1 MKSKSNMSI
10 IKESKSAC
18 SSNLPDLS
26 RTELQ
31 ILNVIWKNKEGLSVR
46 EVHEQIIKAFK
57 WAYSTTKTTMD
68 RMVKKGLLRREDFD
82 GVFLYQAEIS
92 KPAGLARLISFFMN
106 DLLEMDQSAL
116 VSLFGQSKALTA
128 SEVDELES
136 LLEEQA
142 HRSETNFNS
151 DKKEG

>member
-1 MKSKSNMSI
+1 MNAKSKSTG
-10 IKESKSAC
+10 
-18 SSNLPDLS
+18 NLPDLS

-31 ILNVIWKNKEGLSVR
+31 VLNVVWKSKEGLSVR
-46 EVHEQIIKAFK
+46 ELHEQIKETFN

-68 RMVKKGLLRREDFD
+68 RMVKKGLLRREDFH

-116 VSLFGQSKALTA
+116 VSLFGRSKALSD
-128 SEVDELES
+128 SEIDELET
-136 LLEEQA
+136 LLEQQA
-142 HRSETNFNS
+142 TQSKTSKSE
-151 DKKEG
+151 D

>member
-1 MKSKSNMSI
+1 LTSTLTPDVKLKPMKSKTN
-10 IKESKSAC
+10 
-18 SSNLPDLS
+18 SNLPDLS

-31 ILNVIWKNKEGLSVR
+31 MLNILWKSKDGLSVR
-46 EVHEQIIKAFK
+46 EVHEQIKETFN

-68 RMVKKGLLRREDFD
+68 RMVKKGLLRREDFH

-116 VSLFGQSKALTA
+116 VSLFGRSKALSD
-128 SEVDELES
+128 SEIDELES
-136 LLEEQA
+136 LLDQQTDKNPISK
-142 HRSETNFNS
+142 SE
-151 DKKEG
+151 K

>member
-1 MKSKSNMSI
+1 MKSKTN
-10 IKESKSAC
+10 
-18 SSNLPDLS
+18 SNLPDLS

-31 ILNVIWKNKEGLSVR
+31 MLNILWKSKDGLSVR
-46 EVHEQIIKAFK
+46 EVHEQIKETFN

-68 RMVKKGLLRREDFD
+68 RMVKKGLLRREDFH

-116 VSLFGQSKALTA
+116 VSLFGRSKALSD
-128 SEVDELES
+128 SEIDELES
-136 LLEEQA
+136 LLDQQTDKNPISK
-142 HRSETNFNS
+142 SE
-151 DKKEG
+151 K

>member
-1 MKSKSNMSI
+1 MNYKSKDSQST
-10 IKESKSAC
+10 
-18 SSNLPDLS
+18 SSTKLPDLS

-46 EVHEQIIKAFK
+46 EVHEQIIKTFK

-68 RMVKKGLLRREDFD
+68 RMVKKGLLRREDFH
-82 GVFLYQAEIS
+82 GVYLYQAEIS

-136 LLEEQA
+136 LLEEQVDQSKVKNNA
-142 HRSETNFNS
+142 T
-151 DKKEG
+151 KKEG

>member
-1 MKSKSNMSI
+1 MNRKSK
-10 IKESKSAC
+10 ESQST
-18 SSNLPDLS
+18 SSTKLPDLS

-46 EVHEQIIKAFK
+46 EVHEQIIKTFK

-68 RMVKKGLLRREDFD
+68 RMVKKGLLRREDFH

-136 LLEEQA
+136 LLEEQVEQSKVKNNA
-142 HRSETNFNS
+142 T
-151 DKKEG
+151 KKES

>member
-1 MKSKSNMSI
+1 MNNKSKNSQSTPST
-10 IKESKSAC
+10 K
-18 SSNLPDLS
+18 LPDLS

-31 ILNVIWKNKEGLSVR
+31 ILNIIWKNKEGLSVR
-46 EVHEQIIKAFK
+46 EVHEPLIKTFN

-68 RMVKKGLLRREDFD
+68 RMVKKGLLRREDFH

-116 VSLFGQSKALTA
+116 VSLFGQSKALTE

-136 LLEEQA
+136 LLDEQTHQSKA
-142 HRSETNFNS
+142 KNTTT
-151 DKKEG
+151 KKEG